1 MPPSGSLCVWGRPT
15 PQASRIRDA
24 AGVTLSA
31 RLPKNSCARAYPRGS
46 MGAVDVESPSC
57 AARGHRHCGGALHAA
72 DAADPAWRVGRPD
85 RQNPTSDDRA
95 RVCHFIFGNRFA
107 VERDHP
113 DFRFRSQQPADGR
126 GDPAR
131 WLWRAGDLAGGA
143 RLGGLTNAAAG
154 SAASR
159 QGNLG
164 GFVLGTTLGLVW
176 TPCAGPV
183 LGSIL
188 TVVATSKDTAWA
200 STQLV
205 VYAIGAAIPMLAI
218 AYGGQAVTTRVR
230 SIARI
235 SPRLQ
240 QGFGV
245 VVIAFAAL
253 SYFQYDTLIVA
264 WLTAFYPQAQLGL

>member
-1 MPPSGSLCVWGRPT
+1 MFNLVLALLAGVVTIAAPCTLPMLPILLGASVGHTGKIRPALVAPGFVISFSPAALLLSAIPRIFDFDPNVLRTAAAILLLGFGLLMIWPAPFEWLSIRISGLMSN
-15 PQASRIRDA
+15 SA
-24 AGVTLSA
+24 AGNAT
-31 RLPKNSCARAYPRGS
+31 
-46 MGAVDVESPSC
+46 PS
-57 AARGHRHCGGALHAA
+57 
-72 DAADPAWRVGRPD
+72 
-85 RQNPTSDDRA
+85 
-95 RVCHFIFGNRFA
+95 
-107 VERDHP
+107 
-113 DFRFRSQQPADGR
+113 
-126 GDPAR
+126 
-131 WLWRAGDLAGGA
+131 
-143 RLGGLTNAAAG
+143 
-154 SAASR
+154 

-188 TVVATSKDTAWA
+188 TVVATSRDTAWA
-200 STQLV
+200 STLLV
-205 VYAIGAAIPMLAI
+205 VYAVGAAIPMLAI

-245 VVIAFAAL
+245 VVIAFAIA

-264 WLTAFYPQAQLGL
+264 WLTAFYPQGQIGL

>member
-1 MPPSGSLCVWGRPT
+1 MFNLVLALLAGVVTIAAPCTLPVLPILLGASLGHTSKARPAMIALGFVLSFSAVALLLSAITRVFDFDPNVLRNAAAILLVGFGLLMIWPT
-15 PQASRIRDA
+15 PFEWLSLRI
-24 AGVTLSA
+24 
-31 RLPKNSCARAYPRGS
+31 
-46 MGAVDVESPSC
+46 
-57 AARGHRHCGGALHAA
+57 
-72 DAADPAWRVGRPD
+72 
-85 RQNPTSDDRA
+85 
-95 RVCHFIFGNRFA
+95 
-107 VERDHP
+107 
-113 DFRFRSQQPADGR
+113 
-126 GDPAR
+126 
-131 WLWRAGDLAGGA
+131 
-143 RLGGLTNAAAG
+143 GGLTSG
-154 SAASR
+154 SSATGTVSR

-188 TVVATSKDTAWA
+188 TIVATSRDSAWA
-200 STQLV
+200 SVLLV

-245 VVIAFAAL
+245 VVIAFAVA

-264 WLTAFYPQAQLGL
+264 WLTGFYPNGQIGL

>member
-1 MPPSGSLCVWGRPT
+1 MLNLVLALLAGVVTIAAPCTLPMLPILLGASVGQTGKVRP
-15 PQASRIRDA
+15 AMIA
-24 AGVTLSA
+24 AGFVMSFSATALALSA
-31 RLPKNSCARAYPRGS
+31 ITRIFDFDPNSLRTAATVLLLGFGLLMIWPAPFEWLSVRLNGLIGS
-46 MGAVDVESPSC
+46 
-57 AARGHRHCGGALHAA
+57 
-72 DAADPAWRVGRPD
+72 
-85 RQNPTSDDRA
+85 
-95 RVCHFIFGNRFA
+95 
-107 VERDHP
+107 
-113 DFRFRSQQPADGR
+113 SQV
-126 GDPAR
+126 
-131 WLWRAGDLAGGA
+131 
-143 RLGGLTNAAAG
+143 G

-188 TVVATSKDTAWA
+188 TVVATSGDTAWA
-200 STQLV
+200 SVLLV

-230 SIARI
+230 SVAAI

-240 QGFGV
+240 QGFGAI
-245 VVIAFAAL
+245 VIAFAVA

-264 WLTAFYPQAQLGL
+264 WLTGFYPNGQIGL

>member
-1 MPPSGSLCVWGRPT
+1 MFNLV
-15 PQASRIRDA
+15 
-24 AGVTLSA
+24 L
-31 RLPKNSCARAYPRGS
+31 
-46 MGAVDVESPSC
+46 
-57 AARGHRHCGGALHAA
+57 AL
-72 DAADPAWRVGRPD
+72 
-85 RQNPTSDDRA
+85 
-95 RVCHFIFGNRFA
+95 
-107 VERDHP
+107 
-113 DFRFRSQQPADGR
+113 
-126 GDPAR
+126 
-131 WLWRAGDLAGGA
+131 LAGIVTVAAPCTLPMLPILLGA
-143 RLGGLTNAAAG
+143 SVGQNGKLRPAMIALGFIISFSATALLVSAITRVFDFDPNSLRTGAAILLVGFGLLMIWPAPFEWLSIRLGGITGGAAG

-159 QGNLG
+159 GGNLG

-200 STQLV
+200 SMLLV

-245 VVIAFAAL
+245 VVIGFAVA
-253 SYFQYDTLIVA
+253 SYFQYDTEIVA
-264 WLTAFYPQAQLGL
+264 WLTALYPQGQIGL